1 MTLLQSV
8 VTEYNARKE
17 SSAAYIDFNALT
29 ATNAADLFNYSD
41 RILQSTGYIRGESWN
56 YLSEQDNERHE
67 RYLAAVLSLLD
78 SGFDAPLGTISF

>member
-17 SSAAYIDFNALT
+17 SAAAYVNFNTLT
-29 ATNAADLFNYSD
+29 ATDAADLFNYSD
-41 RILQSTGYIRGESWN
+41 RMLQSTGYIRGESWN
-56 YLSEQDNERHE
+56 YLSDQDNEEHE